1 MEDLDYALI
10 GRMGG
15 EDQGTYLFAAPNEDH
30 AIGFAHGM
38 LVERIDQLGR
48 PYVALGI
55 THRIERRDALSAWEA
70 DKFPGQPIEDALIG
84 TWTAIPMEEVF
95 CLEWCA
101 ADPEGAGEG
110 GVPEG

>member
-15 EDQGTYLFAAPNEDH
+15 EDQGTLLFAAPNDDH
-30 AIGFAHGM
+30 AIGFAHGI

-70 DKFPGQPIEDALIG
+70 DKYPGQPIEDALIG

-95 CLEWCA
+95 CLEWCGV
-101 ADPEGAGEG
+101 DPERGDEG
-110 GVPEG
+110 GAPEG